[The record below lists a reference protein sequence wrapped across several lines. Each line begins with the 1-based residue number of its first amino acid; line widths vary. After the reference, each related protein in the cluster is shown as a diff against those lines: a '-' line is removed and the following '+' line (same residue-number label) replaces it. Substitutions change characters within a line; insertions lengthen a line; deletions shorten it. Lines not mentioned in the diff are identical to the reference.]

1 MTVTSWS
8 IFFAIYLM
16 LLVAD
21 LGVFSRNAQI
31 LSVPQ
36 ALRRTVLWVC
46 VALGFAAVVYFMYA
60 NPEPGLITSA
70 NAHDAV
76 VQYLTGYVLEW
87 SLSVDNIFVIAIIFS
102 YMSIPM
108 QYQYRVLFWGIVGA
122 IALRGAMIMA
132 GAALIHSFDWT
143 FYLFGA
149 ILIYSAAKMLRNDDD
164 DFDPGNSVMVKMA
177 RKVYPIVDQLDG
189 NRFFTRVNGV
199 SAATPLFVTLLFVDL
214 ADVVFAVD
222 SIPAIF
228 AVTQDPFLVFT
239 SNAFAILG
247 LRSLYFAVAGLMVLF
262 KYLKIS
268 LVFVLGFIGVKMML
282 HHHVEIPNVLSLG
295 VILIFLGIGV
305 AASVWSN
312 KRETA
317 SPRTTETHTGE

>member
-1 MTVTSWS
+1 MSAVAWS
-8 IFFAIYLM
+8 IFFAIYLT
-16 LLVAD
+16 LLIID
-21 LGVFSRNAQI
+21 LGVFSRGSTVLTVA
-31 LSVPQ
+31 Q
-36 ALRRTVLWVC
+36 ALKRTIVWIL
-46 VALGFAAVVYFMYA
+46 VALGFGVVVYFMYE
-60 NPEPGLITSA
+60 NPEAGTTTVA
-70 NAHDAV
+70 GQEAV
-76 VQYLTGYVLEW
+76 IQYLTGYILEW

-102 YMSIPM
+102 YMNIPM
-108 QYQYRVLFWGIVGA
+108 QFQYRVLFWGIVGA
-122 IALRGAMIMA
+122 IVLRGAMIAA
-132 GAALIHSFDWT
+132 GAALIHAFDWT

-149 ILIYSAAKMLRNDDD
+149 ILIFSAAKMLKSDDD
-164 DFDPGNSVMVKMA
+164 EFDPGKSVLVKLA
-177 RKVYPIVDQLDG
+177 RKVYPITDQLDG
-189 NRFFTRVNGV
+189 NKFFTRVNGA

-247 LRSLYFAVAGLMVLF
+247 LRSLYFAVAGLMALF

-282 HHHVEIPNVLSLG
+282 HHHVHIPNVLSLG

-305 AASVWSN
+305 AASVRSN
-312 KRETA
+312 RRAAARLPAADQRK
-317 SPRTTETHTGE
+317 GE